1 MAKNMYYTLVA
12 SLPRLPYF
20 DRADRAPITPLRL
33 EQRLRMLESEDAR
46 QLDRARTLAGWRM
59 VSERPKT
66 DAERA
71 AQWHIAL
78 QETQNPA
85 LREFIEFRMDQQT
98 ILSGLRRRHAG
109 LGTHTGDPIWGA
121 GRWVR
126 RIEQHWD
133 DPDFRLASMY
143 PWVPEARACVE
154 GNDAIGLER
163 LLMNIV
169 WRRLSRIAEGNLF
182 GFEAVLAYV
191 FKWDILQAWL
201 VRNAEGGKKRFQELI
216 KGVKHGH

>member
-12 SLPRLPYF
+12 SLPRLPHF
-20 DRADRAPITPLRL
+20 ERAERAPITRLRL
-33 EQRLRMLESEDAR
+33 EQRLRMLEWEDSKQLAR
-46 QLDRARTLAGWRM
+46 AETLASWRM
-59 VSERPKT
+59 VSEKPRT
-66 DAERA
+66 DAEMA

-78 QETQNPA
+78 QEIENPA

-98 ILSGLRRRHAG
+98 ILSGFRRRRAG
-109 LGTHTGDPIWGA
+109 LGAPAGDQIWGA

-143 PWVPEARACVE
+143 PWVPEARAFIE
-154 GNDAIGLER
+154 GNDAASLER
-163 LLMNIV
+163 LLMSII
-169 WRRLSRIAEGNLF
+169 WRRLGRIAESNLF
-182 GFEAVLAYV
+182 GFEAVFAYV